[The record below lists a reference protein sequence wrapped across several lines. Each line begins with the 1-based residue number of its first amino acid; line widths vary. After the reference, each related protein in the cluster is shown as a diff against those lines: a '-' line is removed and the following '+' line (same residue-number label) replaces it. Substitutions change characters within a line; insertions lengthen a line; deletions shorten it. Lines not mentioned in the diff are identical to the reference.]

1 MRLAGLLLICGLC
14 FNTASATPQLQS
26 TLHHRPP
33 DTIRFQFAGQLRLE
47 YDSKDHGEGKERTNE
62 LDMYARRIRVGFIGK
77 FPYRHVDVR
86 LQLSAVPNSLEFIDG
101 YFDYYRWL
109 PFRLRVGQFKVPFT
123 RYRIH
128 SFQRLTFVDWSILTK
143 YFGAERQMGG
153 VVHNDYENPPKWGYA
168 LGIFTGVNTRA
179 SHAIGIATLYG
190 EETPNPSDLSEP
202 APRADFHPELFVHG
216 SYNPSEMPVSSDSD
230 DKRAGLRFFGGLSGA
245 WDLDPNEYQDF
256 AFRFASEALV
266 KYRGLS
272 CTGIGYLGFSKTGSP
287 AVTRLAMTGGLIQSA
302 WRINKLY
309 EVAVRYA
316 IVDFDDTALR
326 EAYERAQDIIAAAQL
341 AVDTASEK
349 ELARLYL
356 NDVTAQYG
364 SVGKVSRQQE
374 ITFGFNVYWDDHK
387 LKWQN
392 DVGWLI
398 YSRSDGNRTDAT
410 IRSQVQLAF

>member
-1 MRLAGLLLICGLC
+1 M
-14 FNTASATPQLQS
+14 TVTSAT
-26 TLHHRPP
+26 P

-47 YDSKDHGEGKERTNE
+47 YESKDGGSGNERTGE
-62 LDMYARRIRVGFIGK
+62 LDMYARRIRAGFIGK
-77 FPYRHVDVR
+77 FPQRHLDVR
-86 LQLSAVPNSLEFIDG
+86 LQLSAAPNSLEFMDG

-109 PFRLRVGQFKVPFT
+109 PLRFRVGQFKVPFT

-168 LGIFTGVNTRA
+168 LGIFTGVNARA

-190 EETPNPSDLSEP
+190 EETPNPSDLSSP
-202 APRADFHPELFVHG
+202 TSRADFHPEVFIHG
-216 SYNPSEMPVSSDSD
+216 SYNPSKMTVSSDTD
-230 DKRAGLRFFGGLSGA
+230 DKWADLRFFGSLSGA

-256 AFRFASEALV
+256 ALRFASEVLI

-272 CTGIGYLGFSKTGSP
+272 CTGIGYLGFSRTGSS
-287 AVTRLAMTGGLIQSA
+287 AVTRLAMTGGLVQSA
-302 WRINKLY
+302 WRISKLY

-326 EAYERAQDIIAAAQL
+326 EAYERAQDIIATAQL
-341 AVDTASEK
+341 ELDTASEK
-349 ELARLYL
+349 ELARQHL
-356 NDVTAQYG
+356 NNVTSQYG
-364 SVGKVSRQQE
+364 SVGDVSRQQE
-374 ITFGFNVYWDDHK
+374 ITLGFNVYWNDHK

-398 YSRSDGNRTDAT
+398 HSRSDGNRTDVT
-410 IRSQVQLAF
+410 VRSQVQLAF